1 MKSRIAGIATAVLFV
16 SGLTACDTTT
26 EPADGGR
33 LIGILEWRLGDP
45 TASAAQ
51 TAPDEE
57 AALLVPDTVQ
67 AGVPFTAT
75 VTTLGANGCW
85 RQDGAAA
92 SVSGA
97 IATIVPYDRIRSEL
111 DGQPI
116 ACIDMIVRLARDVEL
131 VFAEPGESIVRV
143 DGRMIVGGDF
153 TRSEPVTLVQKV
165 IVE

>member
-1 MKSRIAGIATAVLFV
+1 MKSRIAGIVTAVLFV

-26 EPADGGR
+26 EPDGSGR
-33 LIGILEWRLGDP
+33 LIGILEWRLTDQ

-51 TAPDEE
+51 TTSDE

-85 RQDGAAA
+85 REDGAAA
-92 SVSGA
+92 SVSAA
-97 IATIVPYDRIRSEL
+97 IATIVPYDRILSQLE
-111 DGQPI
+111 GQAI
-116 ACIDMIVRLARDVEL
+116 ACIDMIVRLPRDIEL
-131 VFAEPGESIVRV
+131 VFAGPGESLVRV
-143 DGRMIVGGDF
+143 DGRMIVDGDF
-153 TRSEPVTLVQKV
+153 TRTEPVTLVKKV